1 MQNVEQN
8 TLQLDNQRKL
18 TMTGVVSVDTFS
30 PSQLKLSLEGKSVLV
45 CGDNLKV
52 VNFNKGQGNL
62 LVEGIIFE
70 IKFLNKKSPIIK
82 RIFK

>member
-8 TLQLDNQRKL
+8 ILQLDNQKKL
-18 TMTGVVSVDTFS
+18 TMSGVVSVDTFS
-30 PSQLKLSLEGKSVLV
+30 PNQLKLSLEGKSVLV

-52 VNFNKGQGNL
+52 VNFNKSQGNL
-62 LVEGIIFE
+62 LVEGTIFE
-70 IKFLNKKSPIIK
+70 IKYLNKKPAIIK

>member
-8 TLQLDNQRKL
+8 TLQLDNQKKL

-30 PSQLKLSLEGKSVLV
+30 PNQLKLSLEGKSVVV

-52 VNFNKGQGNL
+52 VNFNKSQGNL
-62 LVEGIIFE
+62 LVEGIVFE
-70 IKFLNKKSPIIK
+70 IKYLNKKPAIIK

>member
-8 TLQLDNQRKL
+8 ILQLDNQKKL
-18 TMTGVVSVDTFS
+18 TMSGVVSVDTFS
-30 PSQLKLSLEGKSVLV
+30 PNQLKLSLEGKSVLV

-52 VNFNKGQGNL
+52 VNFNKSQGNL
-62 LVEGIIFE
+62 LVEGIVFE
-70 IKFLNKKSPIIK
+70 IKYLNKKPAIIK

>member
-1 MQNVEQN
+1 MQIVEQN
-8 TLQLDNQRKL
+8 TLQLDNQKKL

-30 PSQLKLSLEGKSVLV
+30 PNQLKLSLEGKSVVV

-52 VNFNKGQGNL
+52 VNFNKSQGNL
-62 LVEGIIFE
+62 LVEGIVFE
-70 IKFLNKKSPIIK
+70 IKYLNKKPAIIK